1 MVPMSVFVR
10 LQETKE
16 RRQRIYRS
24 RLAAVIRRQ
33 LDAMRWTESELR
45 EAWGNMSYWGE
56 PEESWLVTIVQYAA
70 YLFLAVLIFIGLTSV
85 G

>member
-10 LQETKE
+10 LQDTKE

-45 EAWGNMSYWGE
+45 EAWGK
-56 PEESWLVTIVQYAA
+56 
-70 YLFLAVLIFIGLTSV
+70 
-85 G
+85 